1 MTRKLDSDY
10 VGTNMVWNGA
20 IVMVKSATR
29 SSSAI
34 LLESL
39 QIELDIALRESVG
52 WYVCQTLSRDAF
64 LG

>member
-20 IVMVKSATR
+20 IAMVKSATR